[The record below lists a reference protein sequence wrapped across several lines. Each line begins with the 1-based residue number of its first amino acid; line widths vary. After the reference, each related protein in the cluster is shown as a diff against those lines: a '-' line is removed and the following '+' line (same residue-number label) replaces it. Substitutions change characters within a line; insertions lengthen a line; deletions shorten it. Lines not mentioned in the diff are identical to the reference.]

1 MESTHQGIMDRQ
13 GDTADVDALVN
24 YIKEV
29 SKYVGQLTF
38 GRLRLVAMQTHPSFA
53 LSAHSKQLEINL
65 AKKDELLKV
74 KDYQIE
80 SLHAEVSG
88 KKGSNTAAQVFRGR
102 VADGAVTPRNNLES
116 NQTLV
121 SDDSGEVEASIDE
134 ESLSLSLSLSHDL
147 SHISKISKVGSSSEE
162 NSPSDQEA
170 SRDGRWNIPFDGT
183 EFEELVAKAPPGKSA
198 RNALRDIGFVPIKEG
213 RPVRLS
219 TSEPVTPVRPIPR
232 IGIVSSPFAA
242 ARRGDVLKDL
252 MKDKENV
259 SPKRSSIS
267 PTIQSLRVGILL
279 SSIR

>member
-88 KKGSNTAAQVFRGR
+88 KKGSNTAARVFRAR
-102 VADGAVTPRNNLES
+102 VVDGAVTPRNNLEL

-121 SDDSGEVEASIDE
+121 SDDSGEVEASINE
-134 ESLSLSLSLSHDL
+134 ESLSLSLSHDL

-170 SRDGRWNIPFDGT
+170 RDGRWNIPFDGT

-198 RNALRDIGFVPIKEG
+198 RNALRDVGFVPIKEG
-213 RPVRLS
+213 RPVRRS

-232 IGIVSSPFAA
+232 SGIVSSPFAD
-242 ARRGDVLKDL
+242 ARRGVLKDL

-267 PTIQSLRVGILL
+267 PTIQSLR
-279 SSIR
+279 IR